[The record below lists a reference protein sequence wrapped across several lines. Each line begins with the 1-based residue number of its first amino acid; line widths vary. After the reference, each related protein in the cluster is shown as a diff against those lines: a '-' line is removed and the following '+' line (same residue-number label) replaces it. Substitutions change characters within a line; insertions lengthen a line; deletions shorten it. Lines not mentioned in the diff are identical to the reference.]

1 MTSPDQWRGGVEGA
15 RGDGRG
21 AWPAPPPSQL
31 HQPQAPCQVGVSHA
45 ASTSTQLTLP
55 SLHPPPPGL
64 HLHTSTL
71 HPPAAPHGHIWPQ
84 QATTAALKCRCR
96 CCVHVLFHHI
106 LIVLFQSNQKC
117 SASRLDYII
126 YWTLH
131 ITPPPTSWSQLPR
144 LSFFPLLMTSVSLE
158 LIQ

>member
-106 LIVLFQSNQKC
+106 RIDFSVPPAVLITLSTGH
-117 SASRLDYII
+117 STSRRHQQVGHSCL
-126 YWTLH
+126 
-131 ITPPPTSWSQLPR
+131 
-144 LSFFPLLMTSVSLE
+144 VSHSSHFL
-158 LIQ
+158 